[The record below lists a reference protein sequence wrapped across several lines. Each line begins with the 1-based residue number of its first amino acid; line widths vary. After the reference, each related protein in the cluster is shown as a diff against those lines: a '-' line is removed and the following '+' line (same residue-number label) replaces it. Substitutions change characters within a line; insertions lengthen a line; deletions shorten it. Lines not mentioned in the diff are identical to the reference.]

1 MTEANS
7 EIIPKQNNDILKHAW
22 KLFAVYDKNAIIQQS
37 LYKKFQFA
45 ILLLGIIVTILSL
58 ASATISPQQF
68 TQTNNNN
75 NGTSSSGQ
83 TTQINNNTTESTS
96 ELFLRYVII
105 ILPISISILVAS
117 STYFKYGNKWV
128 MLRNAAEEIKS
139 EIYQYRTRVGNYK
152 ENKDSPNDQQKPL
165 KPEEKLSQQVEIIN
179 NQLMS
184 SEVGLSSLS
193 KYDGK
198 LPPKMYGAAENDD
211 GFSVLD
217 PDKYVSI
224 RIDDQINYYQGK
236 TGRMYKNLQIL
247 QWSIFIAGGIGT
259 FIAALGL
266 ELWVAL
272 TSTIVSVFTIYLQ
285 YNQIENTLIKYNQAL
300 TQLNNIKAWW
310 SILSE
315 EQKKDPLNI
324 DKLINATELTLVTE
338 HQTWI
343 KNIKDAVSKI
353 HTIEKSEKGKQG
365 NSQ

>member
-7 EIIPKQNNDILKHAW
+7 EMIPKQNKDILNHAW

-45 ILLLGIIVTILSL
+45 ILLLGIVVTILSL
-58 ASATISPQQF
+58 ASATVSPEEF
-68 TQTNNNN
+68 TQTNNN

-83 TTQINNNTTESTS
+83 TTQINNNNTESTS

-152 ENKDSPNDQQKPL
+152 ENKDSSNDQQKPL
-165 KPEEKLSQQVEIIN
+165 KPEEKLSQQIEIIN
-179 NQLMS
+179 NQLMT

-193 KYDGK
+193 KYEGK

-211 GFSVLD
+211 GFTILD

-236 TGRMYKNLQIL
+236 TGKIYKNLQIL
-247 QWSIFIAGGIGT
+247 QWLIFIAGGIGT
-259 FIAALGL
+259 FIAALGF

-300 TQLNNIKAWW
+300 TQLNNIKTWW
-310 SILSE
+310 SILSDAE
-315 EQKKDPLNI
+315 RKDPLNI
-324 DKLINATELTLVTE
+324 DKLVNATESTLVTE
-338 HQTWI
+338 HQTWL

-353 HTIEKSEKGKQG
+353 HTIEKSEKDQNK
-365 NSQ
+365 S